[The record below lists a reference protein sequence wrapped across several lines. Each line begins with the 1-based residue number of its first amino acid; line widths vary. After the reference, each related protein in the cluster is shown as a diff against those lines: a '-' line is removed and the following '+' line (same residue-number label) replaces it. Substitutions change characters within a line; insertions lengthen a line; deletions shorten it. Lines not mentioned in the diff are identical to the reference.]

1 VQGATGGDTLR
12 FDASAGQQRGRGRK
26 ELRAGNTKLFS
37 LPSTIPKSLQEA
49 TMTDTTTLAL
59 LRRCS
64 RELNRR
70 LPNIA
75 ANRALAAKVDGYL
88 RALIEPPAAP
98 NMAEVI
104 ARLQTA
110 DLEHLTVD
118 RGEQAIRLHPDG
130 VQVRAWWLVPRD
142 ALLALEDLDPEIVAA
157 AAALAPEARDVLRL
171 SRIEGMNGETIAA
184 VLGIPRERVRGHFR
198 QIIGW
203 LGRRRK
209 C

>member
-1 VQGATGGDTLR
+1 
-12 FDASAGQQRGRGRK
+12 
-26 ELRAGNTKLFS
+26 
-37 LPSTIPKSLQEA
+37 
-49 TMTDTTTLAL
+49 MTDSATLAL

-75 ANRALAAKVDGYL
+75 ANRALAAKVDDYL
-88 RALIEPPAAP
+88 SALTEPTSAP
-98 NMAEVI
+98 NLAEVI

-118 RGEQAIRLHPDG
+118 RGEQAMRLHPDG

-142 ALLALEDLDPEIVAA
+142 ALLALEHLDPEIVVAA
-157 AAALAPEARDVLRL
+157 ATLAPEARDVLRL
-171 SRIEGMNGETIAA
+171 SRIDGMSGETIAA

-198 QIIGW
+198 QIIARLRHRSQW
-203 LGRRRK
+203 
-209 C
+209 

>member
-1 VQGATGGDTLR
+1 VQ
-12 FDASAGQQRGRGRK
+12 
-26 ELRAGNTKLFS
+26 
-37 LPSTIPKSLQEA
+37 
-49 TMTDTTTLAL
+49 
-59 LRRCS
+59 S
-64 RELNRR
+64 RIEQA
-70 LPNIA
+70 IA
-75 ANRALAAKVDGYL
+75 QHLSNRALAAKIDGYL
-88 RALIEPPAAP
+88 GALTEPNSAP
-98 NMAEVI
+98 NLAEVI

-171 SRIEGMNGETIAA
+171 SRIDGMNGETIAA
-184 VLGIPRERVRGHFR
+184 VLGISRERVRRHFR